1 MKKRDVWLV
10 AVMVLVAGVF
20 LFTGAEQAMA
30 FTTTTGVGE
39 DLYNLIVTDFIQGP
53 IGTAAG
59 VVLVVVGA
67 VGAAMGKLSA
77 AAWPLV
83 GGGVLVAAPTLATSL
98 GMIF

>member
-1 MKKRDVWLV
+1 MKKNQVALFAALALV
-10 AVMVLVAGVF
+10 VGVALLG
-20 LFTGAEQAMA
+20 LADQALA
-30 FTTTTGVGE
+30 FKTTEGVGE
-39 DLYNLIVTDFIQGP
+39 DLYSLIVDDFIKGP